1 MSQMINID
9 ETLKTIQQIMNAN
22 LSPRAKN
29 LGIWIAVNRGI
40 KSSEPFWVKQA
51 ILAQDLNC
59 SKSSIGRA
67 LRQLV
72 NAKLLMDINQR
83 HKGRYKFYRLNTELA
98 QSPLV
103 DRFLKEAGERWERLF
118 PALDGKSG
126 RPALASC
133 LNNLIHRHMK
143 RTESKQEI
151 EAQIEAWLK
160 NDADLWMPHYLRDH
174 PVESD
179 FLSKEQ
185 HERFERLL
193 QKS

>member
-1 MSQMINID
+1 MPAPQHKPNFGGIRRLSIRPGTYSAPGHRCQHMSQMINVD
-9 ETLKTIQQIMNAN
+9 ETLKTIHQIMNAN

-40 KSSEPFWVKQA
+40 KSSELFWVKQA

-103 DRFLKEAGERWERLF
+103 DRFLKEAGERWTRLF

-133 LNNLIHRHMK
+133 LNNLIGSVK
-143 RTESKQEI
+143 
-151 EAQIEAWLK
+151 
-160 NDADLWMPHYLRDH
+160 
-174 PVESD
+174 
-179 FLSKEQ
+179 
-185 HERFERLL
+185 
-193 QKS
+193 